1 MAYATVSSPALFPF
15 FVRRSPNPT
24 TPLSPS
30 PFALPRRARPL
41 LPPLRPPLEHKRG
54 PRALGF
60 AVSAA
65 RGRRAR
71 AAEDAF
77 GDLEAEIYEF
87 MRRSPKPNDFPTR
100 AELVASG
107 RADLADAVAA
117 QGGWLALGWDV
128 DEGAKETNGGASA
141 SSASGEPEKGLSRD
155 DSRVLQQ
162 RLSCSSSDFSEA
174 SSSGRSLEREE
185 DAEDSGIEGILSRL
199 EKERNWSY
207 AVSSEGRGRNGRTLR
222 SHGVLDPGDTVLIND
237 KITVDRSEIGSNGIL
252 RDFEKKLLYDYG
264 GTHSQYGTLT
274 DVNNTRNLTSSMW
287 RKWST
292 RRAGFPDT
300 DFQAAEIVPNGDRKI
315 VENGSL
321 SDVSLDGEMHRP
333 SKSVVGIG
341 KASSNL
347 YSEQN
352 QIRMRLQ
359 HLESDLTS
367 ALQSLRSK
375 ANSLLSHE
383 GKENSLDELHRLS
396 DAWEFQE
403 TEIMHARDQLR
414 SIRAKLAVLEGKM
427 ALQMI
432 EAQKVI
438 EERQKKLD
446 AAQKALHFLRTACI
460 VWPNPASEVFLA
472 GSFDGWTSQRRMEK
486 SRTGIFLLYLK
497 LYPGRYEIKFIV
509 DGTWKIDPL
518 LPTVNN
524 NGNENNLLIVP

>member
-222 SHGVLDPGDTVLIND
+222 SHGVLDPGD
-237 KITVDRSEIGSNGIL
+237 
-252 RDFEKKLLYDYG
+252 
-264 GTHSQYGTLT
+264 T

>member
-222 SHGVLDPGDTVLIND
+222 SHGVLDPGDT
-237 KITVDRSEIGSNGIL
+237 
-252 RDFEKKLLYDYG
+252 
-264 GTHSQYGTLT
+264 
-274 DVNNTRNLTSSMW
+274 
-287 RKWST
+287 
-292 RRAGFPDT
+292 
-300 DFQAAEIVPNGDRKI
+300 AAEIVPNGDRKI